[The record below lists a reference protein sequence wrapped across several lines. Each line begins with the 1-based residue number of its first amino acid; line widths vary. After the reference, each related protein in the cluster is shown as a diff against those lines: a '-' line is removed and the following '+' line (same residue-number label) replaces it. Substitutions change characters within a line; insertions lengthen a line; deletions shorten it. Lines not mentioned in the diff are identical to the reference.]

1 MGKIVKITVEII
13 NGEES
18 NVLNISSPMNSA
30 KDEANTI
37 DNILD
42 KVTSFISR
50 NVEQKNTSRCSRQQ
64 YEPVGDLS
72 RKVQTLYGG
81 FSFNFAEAKNIIKR
95 RNLREHLGFP
105 FTVNRPITKAI
116 YKESI
121 NLLRLSANSIIGSR
135 TAINLLD
142 AKDIDISLSLDL
154 PLGTHMPDLDKLI
167 KLSSSEQSALISY
180 LLNCSKLVDVDA
192 IEKITQEG
200 IYASKKDI
208 NILMDKVL
216 PFRMAEI
223 HKALSE
229 AKRVDSKSDFDG
241 ELVNTHSY
249 ALMNPELPN
258 KEDNTIVEKLIKYP
272 IAPIDFS
279 IFDSDSELPAF
290 ILNHAN
296 FESVHS
302 LVLISDKNILNDINE
317 DTAFFL
323 ITDVKKNIN
332 KYFNLYE
339 KENFGTYFNIP
350 KNNSAANDINEY
362 LSNRKNVYISEYA
375 ILRIMEHYD
384 ISYSELRNEIL
395 DYDETPINI
404 EEMKSTIKHLPLT
417 NEEINSLLEAATEC
431 NKKNDIGKI
440 KISAGNVSISLSDK
454 VAYIYL
460 VGSINSNRFTES
472 VYTFS
477 DLLELPI
484 FKFINPENL
493 MLVEGYKDKSFSY
506 PVLILNH
513 MASSL
518 ASLNIDKDISFSKI
532 LIVGE
537 SEDEFVEIG
546 KNEIIYYQEISAPF
560 QNAVL
565 TSQRIFGDV
574 LKEQPIKDFICV
586 KGWYAKD
593 SNKKAVAL
601 RSIFK
606 QIEGCSRSLDLAIK
620 EIKLK
625 EEK

>member
-1 MGKIVKITVEII
+1 MSKIVKVTVEII

-30 KDEANTI
+30 KDEANAI

-42 KVTSFISR
+42 KVTNFIS
-50 NVEQKNTSRCSRQQ
+50 KNTEQENTDRCIRQQ
-64 YEPVGDLS
+64 YEPVSDLS
-72 RKVQTLYGG
+72 RRVQTVYGG
-81 FSFNFAEAKNIIKR
+81 FNFEFAPAKNIIKR
-95 RNLREHLGFP
+95 RKFRRHLEFP
-105 FTVNRPITKAI
+105 FAVDRQTIEVRHKG
-116 YKESI
+116 SI

-135 TAINLLD
+135 TDINLLD
-142 AKDIDISLSLDL
+142 AKDIDISLYLDL
-154 PLGTHMPDLDKLI
+154 PLGTYMSDLDKLI
-167 KLSSSEQSALISY
+167 KLNLSEQSALISY
-180 LLNCSKLVDVDA
+180 LLNCSRLVDMDA
-192 IEKITQEG
+192 IDKITQEC
-200 IYASKKDI
+200 IYASKEDI

-216 PFRMAEI
+216 PSRMAEI

-229 AKRVDSKSDFDG
+229 ARRVDSKSDFDG
-241 ELVNTHSY
+241 DLVNTPSC
-249 ALMNPELPN
+249 AFRNPELLN
-258 KEDNTIVEKLIKYP
+258 KEDNTIVEKLIKSP

-323 ITDVKKNIN
+323 ITDVKENIN
-332 KYFNLYE
+332 KYFNLCE

-350 KNNSAANDINEY
+350 KKNSVVNDINEY

-375 ILRIMEHYD
+375 ILRIMGHYD

-404 EEMKSTIKHLPLT
+404 EEMKSIIKHHPLT
-417 NEEINSLLEAATEC
+417 DKEINSLLESATEC

-440 KISAGNVSISLSDK
+440 KISAGKVSISLSDK

-484 FKFINPENL
+484 LKFVNTEDL
-493 MLVEGYKDKSFSY
+493 MLVEDYKDKSFSY
-506 PVLILNH
+506 PVLILKH

-518 ASLNIDKDISFSKI
+518 AFLNIDKDISFSKI
-532 LIVGE
+532 LVVGE
-537 SEDEFVEIG
+537 AEDEFVKIG
-546 KNEIIYYQEISAPF
+546 KNEIVYYQEISAPF

-574 LKEQPIKDFICV
+574 LKEQPIEDFICV

-606 QIEGCSRSLDLAIK
+606 QIEDCYPNLDVTIK

-625 EEK
+625 EDK

>member
-1 MGKIVKITVEII
+1 MSKIVKVTVEII

-30 KDEANTI
+30 KDKANTI

-42 KVTSFISR
+42 KVTSFISK
-50 NVEQKNTSRCSRQQ
+50 NIEQENTDRCIRQQ
-64 YEPVGDLS
+64 YEPVSDLS
-72 RKVQTLYGG
+72 RRVQTVYGG
-81 FSFNFAEAKNIIKR
+81 FNFEFAPAKNIIKR
-95 RNLREHLGFP
+95 RKFRRHLEFP
-105 FTVNRPITKAI
+105 FAVDRQTIEVRHKGN
-116 YKESI
+116 I

-135 TAINLLD
+135 TNINLLD
-142 AKDIDISLSLDL
+142 AKDININLSLDL
-154 PLGTHMPDLDKLI
+154 PLGTYMSDLDKLI
-167 KLSSSEQSALISY
+167 KLNLSEQSALISY
-180 LLNCSKLVDVDA
+180 LLNCSRLVDMDA
-192 IEKITQEG
+192 IDKITQEG
-200 IYASKKDI
+200 ICAHKEDI

-216 PFRMAEI
+216 PFKMSEI
-223 HKALSE
+223 KKAIEE
-229 AKRVDSKSDFDG
+229 ARVASKHDFDG
-241 ELVNTHSY
+241 DLVNNHSY

-258 KEDNTIVEKLIKYP
+258 KEDNTIVEKSIKYP

-296 FESVHS
+296 FESVYS
-302 LVLISDKNILNDINE
+302 LVLISDKNILNDTNQ

-323 ITDVKKNIN
+323 ITDVKENIN
-332 KYFNLYE
+332 KYFNLCE
-339 KENFGTYFNIP
+339 KEIFGTYFNIP
-350 KNNSAANDINEY
+350 EKNSVINDINEY

-384 ISYSELRNEIL
+384 ISYSELRNKIL

-404 EEMKSTIKHLPLT
+404 EEMKSIIKHHPLT
-417 NEEINSLLEAATEC
+417 DKEINSLLESATEC

-440 KISAGNVSISLSDK
+440 KISAGKVSISLSDK

-472 VYTFS
+472 AYTFS
-477 DLLELPI
+477 VLLELPI
-484 FKFINPENL
+484 FKFVNTEDL

-506 PVLILNH
+506 PVLILKH

-518 ASLNIDKDISFSKI
+518 AFLNIDKDISFSKI
-532 LIVGE
+532 LVVGE
-537 SEDEFVEIG
+537 AEDEFVKIG

-574 LKEQPIKDFICV
+574 LKEQPIEDFICV

-593 SNKKAVAL
+593 SNKKAVAP

-606 QIEGCSRSLDLAIK
+606 QIEGICPNLDVVIK

-625 EEK
+625 EDK

>member
-1 MGKIVKITVEII
+1 MSKIVKVTVEII

-18 NVLNISSPMNSA
+18 NVLNISSPMDSREEEINA
-30 KDEANTI
+30 IN
-37 DNILD
+37 NVLD
-42 KVTSFISR
+42 KVTNFIS
-50 NVEQKNTSRCSRQQ
+50 KNTDRCSKQQ
-64 YEPVGDLS
+64 YEPVSDLS
-72 RKVQTLYGG
+72 RRVQTVYGG
-81 FSFNFAEAKNIIKR
+81 FNFEFAPAKNIIKR
-95 RNLREHLGFP
+95 REFRRHLEFP
-105 FTVNRPITKAI
+105 FAVNEATIKARH
-116 YKESI
+116 KGNI

-135 TAINLLD
+135 TNINLLD
-142 AKDIDISLSLDL
+142 AKDININLSLDL
-154 PLGTHMPDLDKLI
+154 PLGTYMSDLDKLI
-167 KLSSSEQSALISY
+167 KLNLSEQSALISY
-180 LLNCSKLVDVDA
+180 LLNCIRLVDMDA
-192 IEKITQEG
+192 IDKITQEC
-200 IYASKKDI
+200 IYASKEDI

-216 PFRMAEI
+216 PSRMAEI

-229 AKRVDSKSDFDG
+229 ARRVDSKSDFDG
-241 ELVNTHSY
+241 GLVNTHNY
-249 ALMNPELPN
+249 ALMNPELQN
-258 KEDNTIVEKLIKYP
+258 KEDNTIVEKLIKSP

-404 EEMKSTIKHLPLT
+404 EEMKSIIKHTPLT
-417 NEEINSLLEAATEC
+417 NKEINSLPEAATEC

-440 KISAGNVSISLSDK
+440 KISAGKVSISLSDK

-484 FKFINPENL
+484 LKFINPEDL

-518 ASLNIDKDISFSKI
+518 AFLNIDKDISFSKI
-532 LIVGE
+532 LVVGE
-537 SEDEFVEIG
+537 AEDKFVEIG

-574 LKEQPIKDFICV
+574 LKEQPIEDFIYV

-606 QIEGCSRSLDLAIK
+606 QIKDCSRSLDLAIK

-625 EEK
+625 EDK

>member
-18 NVLNISSPMNSA
+18 NVLNISSPMDSRE
-30 KDEANTI
+30 DETNAIN
-37 DNILD
+37 NVLD
-42 KVTSFISR
+42 KVTNFIS
-50 NVEQKNTSRCSRQQ
+50 KNTDRCSKQQ
-64 YEPVGDLS
+64 YEPVSDLS
-72 RKVQTLYGG
+72 RRVQTVYGG
-81 FSFNFAEAKNIIKR
+81 FNFEFAPAKNIIKR
-95 RNLREHLGFP
+95 RKFRRHLEFP
-105 FTVNRPITKAI
+105 FAVNEATIKARH
-116 YKESI
+116 KGNI

-135 TAINLLD
+135 TNINLLD
-142 AKDIDISLSLDL
+142 AKDININLSLDL
-154 PLGTHMPDLDKLI
+154 PLGTYMSDLDKLI
-167 KLSSSEQSALISY
+167 KLNSSEQSALVSY
-180 LLNCSKLVDVDA
+180 LLNCSELVDVNA
-192 IEKITQEG
+192 IEKIAQEG
-200 IYASKKDI
+200 IYASKEDI

-216 PFRMAEI
+216 PSRMAEV

-229 AKRVDSKSDFDG
+229 ARRVDSKSDFDG
-241 ELVNTHSY
+241 ELVNNHSY

-258 KEDNTIVEKLIKYP
+258 KEDNTIVEKSIKYP

-290 ILNHAN
+290 ILNHTN

-302 LVLISDKNILNDINE
+302 LVLISDKNILNDINQ

-350 KNNSAANDINEY
+350 KKNSVINDINEY

-395 DYDETPINI
+395 DYNKKPTNI
-404 EEMKSTIKHLPLT
+404 EEMKSTIKHHPLT
-417 NEEINSLLEAATEC
+417 DDEINSLLEAATEW
-431 NKKNDIGKI
+431 NEKNDIDKI
-440 KISAGNVSISLSDK
+440 KISAGEVSVSLSDK
-454 VAYIYL
+454 VVYIHL
-460 VGSINSNRFTES
+460 VGSINNNKFVES
-472 VYTFS
+472 VYNLS
-477 DLLELPI
+477 DLLKI
-484 FKFINPENL
+484 ISPENL
-493 MLVEGYKDKSFSY
+493 MLVDGLKDKSFSY
-506 PVLILNH
+506 PILIADY
-513 MASSL
+513 MAKHL
-518 ASLNIDKDISFSKI
+518 AITCIDKSLLFSKI
-532 LIVGE
+532 LVVGE
-537 SEDEFVEIG
+537 AEDEFVEIG

-560 QNAVL
+560 QNVVL

-574 LKEQPIKDFICV
+574 LKEQPIEDFICV

-593 SNKKAVAL
+593 SNKKAVAR

-625 EEK
+625 EDK

>member
-18 NVLNISSPMNSA
+18 NVLNISSPMDSRE
-30 KDEANTI
+30 DETNAIN
-37 DNILD
+37 NVLD
-42 KVTSFISR
+42 KVTNFIS
-50 NVEQKNTSRCSRQQ
+50 KNTDRYSKQQ
-64 YEPVGDLS
+64 YEPGSDLG
-72 RKVQTLYGG
+72 RRVQTAYGG
-81 FSFNFAEAKNIIKR
+81 FSFDFAPAKKIKR
-95 RNLREHLGFP
+95 RKIRRHLEFP
-105 FTVNRPITKAI
+105 FAVDRATIEAR
-116 YKESI
+116 YKGNI

-142 AKDIDISLSLDL
+142 AKDIDISLYLDL
-154 PLGTHMPDLDKLI
+154 PLGTYMSDLDKLI
-167 KLSSSEQSALISY
+167 KLNLSEQSALISY
-180 LLNCSKLVDVDA
+180 LLNCSELVDMDA
-192 IEKITQEG
+192 IDKITQEC
-200 IYASKKDI
+200 IYASKEDI

-216 PFRMAEI
+216 PSRMAEI

-229 AKRVDSKSDFDG
+229 ARVDSKRDFDG
-241 ELVNTHSY
+241 DLVNMPLFNT
-249 ALMNPELPN
+249 AFF
-258 KEDNTIVEKLIKYP
+258 KGDNTINEKSIKSP

-332 KYFNLYE
+332 KYFNLCE

-384 ISYSELRNEIL
+384 ISYSELSNEIL
-395 DYDETPINI
+395 DYDETPIYI
-404 EEMKSTIKHLPLT
+404 EEMTSIIKHLPLT
-417 NEEINSLLEAATEC
+417 NEEINSLLEAATET
-431 NKKNDIGKI
+431 NLHKI
-440 KISAGNVSISLSDK
+440 KTSAGEVSVSLSDK
-454 VAYIYL
+454 VVYIHL
-460 VGSINSNRFTES
+460 AGSINNNKFVES
-472 VYTFS
+472 VYNLS
-477 DLLELPI
+477 DLLKI
-484 FKFINPENL
+484 INPENL
-493 MLVEGYKDKSFSY
+493 MLVDGLKDKSFSY
-506 PVLILNH
+506 PILIADY
-513 MASSL
+513 MAKGL
-518 ASLNIDKDISFSKI
+518 AITCIDKSLLFSKI
-532 LIVGE
+532 LVVGE
-537 SEDEFVEIG
+537 AEDEFVEIG

-574 LKEQPIKDFICV
+574 LKEQPIEDFICV

-625 EEK
+625 EDK

>member
-1 MGKIVKITVEII
+1 MSKIVKVTVEII

-30 KDEANTI
+30 KDEANAI

-42 KVTSFISR
+42 KVTSFIS
-50 NVEQKNTSRCSRQQ
+50 KNTEQENTDRCIRQQ
-64 YEPVGDLS
+64 YEPVSDLS
-72 RKVQTLYGG
+72 RRVQTVYGG
-81 FSFNFAEAKNIIKR
+81 FNLEFAPAKNIIKR
-95 RNLREHLGFP
+95 RKFRRHLEFP
-105 FTVNRPITKAI
+105 FAVDRQTIEVRHKGN
-116 YKESI
+116 I

-135 TAINLLD
+135 TNINLLD
-142 AKDIDISLSLDL
+142 AKDININLSLDL
-154 PLGTHMPDLDKLI
+154 PLGTYMSDLDKLI
-167 KLSSSEQSALISY
+167 KLNLSEQSALISY
-180 LLNCSKLVDVDA
+180 LLNCSRLVDMDA
-192 IEKITQEG
+192 IDKITQEG
-200 IYASKKDI
+200 ICAHKEDI

-216 PFRMAEI
+216 PFKMSEI
-223 HKALSE
+223 KKAIEE
-229 AKRVDSKSDFDG
+229 ARVASKHDFDG
-241 ELVNTHSY
+241 DLVNNHSY

-258 KEDNTIVEKLIKYP
+258 KEDNTIVEKSIKYP

-296 FESVHS
+296 FESVYS
-302 LVLISDKNILNDINE
+302 LVLISDKNILNDTNQ

-323 ITDVKKNIN
+323 ITDVKENIN
-332 KYFNLYE
+332 KYFNLCE
-339 KENFGTYFNIP
+339 KEIFGTYFNIP
-350 KNNSAANDINEY
+350 EKNSVINDINKY

-384 ISYSELRNEIL
+384 ISYSELRNKIL

-404 EEMKSTIKHLPLT
+404 EEMKSIIKHHPLT
-417 NEEINSLLEAATEC
+417 DKEINSLLESATEC

-440 KISAGNVSISLSDK
+440 KISAGKVSISLSDK

-484 FKFINPENL
+484 FKFVNTEDL

-506 PVLILNH
+506 PVLILKH

-518 ASLNIDKDISFSKI
+518 AFLNIDKDISFSKI
-532 LIVGE
+532 LVVGE
-537 SEDEFVEIG
+537 AEDEFVKIG

-574 LKEQPIKDFICV
+574 LKEQPIEDFICV

-593 SNKKAVAL
+593 SNKKAVAP

-606 QIEGCSRSLDLAIK
+606 QIEGICPNLDVVIK

-625 EEK
+625 EDK